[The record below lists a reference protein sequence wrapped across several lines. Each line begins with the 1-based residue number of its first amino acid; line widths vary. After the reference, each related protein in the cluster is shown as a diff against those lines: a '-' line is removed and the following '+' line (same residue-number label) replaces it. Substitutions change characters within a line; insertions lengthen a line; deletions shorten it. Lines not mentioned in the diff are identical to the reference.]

1 VQTIKYIKD
10 FTRKIRSSLSFFFN
24 KKEIYLK
31 KKDLTIF
38 NEVLSLSS
46 KINYKEENKKKTH
59 KIFSKNIINL
69 IKNKK
74 LLNFLQNGFVQ
85 QMFFVHNRLFIL
97 FQLIELLL
105 DKNYKIWKNII
116 KEDTIG
122 NPVRYFL
129 YPISSGNKIHQA
141 YHLKKFM
148 EFSKIKLENFDNI
161 VEFGGGYGV
170 MAKMLLTVNKEIKY
184 YIFDTPEVNLLQY
197 YYLKRSGLEV
207 GFKFNSN
214 KKIILI
220 NDYLILKKIILNI
233 DKRKKNLFIA
243 NWSFSEINNSFR
255 AKLDF
260 IKKKI
265 DYQII
270 AYQEKFENI
279 NNKIYFEKLNKFNL
293 RMGRYSKIIEMV
305 HKKNNYYLF
314 SWK

>member
-1 VQTIKYIKD
+1 MQTIKYIKD

-105 DKNYKIWKNII
+105 DKNYKIWKKII

-170 MAKMLLTVNKEIKY
+170 MSKMLLTVNKEIKY

-243 NWSFSEINNSFR
+243 NWSFSEINNSLR

>member
-243 NWSFSEINNSFR
+243 NWSFSEINNSLR

>member
-1 VQTIKYIKD
+1 MQTIKYIKD

-243 NWSFSEINNSFR
+243 NWSFSEINNSLR

>member
-1 VQTIKYIKD
+1 METIKYIKD

-24 KKEIYLK
+24 KKEISLK

-38 NEVLSLSS
+38 NEVLSLAS

-97 FQLIELLL
+97 FQLIELLF

-197 YYLKRSGLEV
+197 YYLKRSGFEV

-243 NWSFSEINNSFR
+243 NWSFSEINNSLR